1 MRQGKSVPRCI
12 YCLEDKPDECFRK
25 TEHAMS
31 QSFGKFEQNLT
42 LNGVVCDECNQYFG
56 DTLELVLGRDT
67 NEGLARVQHGVKSPK
82 EFKALRK
89 GRVVLKIAE
98 GPFKGCYAYLQYSE
112 TAGKVQIFR
121 FPQVGF
127 LILPSNAYEF
137 FLLDEIPSLE
147 DLRRKGFSN
156 GTPRS
161 IFGVEVEAEV
171 LVPLLAEKGIPFR
184 SDGDFDPGPPPA
196 DILVEKS
203 FTIDDIVRRAI
214 TKIAFNYLAKMH
226 GVPFTLHPSFD
237 GIRRFVRHGE
247 RPGFFLFDA
256 VDEAILEGEPIEGPR
271 LLGNLVTLDVAID
284 GASLFAQ
291 VSLLN
296 MLTYRVLLV
305 PNFDGERP
313 TDFRCGHYFDVSGH
327 RIYQLG
333 AGEKA
338 TLRES
343 PRR

>member
-1 MRQGKSVPRCI
+1 
-12 YCLEDKPDECFRK
+12 
-25 TEHAMS
+25 MS
-31 QSFGKFEQNLT
+31 QSFGKFEENLT

-67 NEGLARVQHGVKSPK
+67 NEGLARVQHGVKKPK

-89 GRVVLKIAE
+89 GRVVLKVAE
-98 GPFKGCYAYLQYSE
+98 GPFKGCHAYVEYSQ
-112 TAGKVQIFR
+112 TAGQVQIFR

-127 LILPSNAYEF
+127 LTLPSNAYEF

-156 GTPRS
+156 STPRS
-161 IFGVEVEAEV
+161 ILGVEVDADI
-171 LVPLLAEKGIPFR
+171 LGPLLAEKGISFR
-184 SDGDFDPGPPPA
+184 LDGYFDPGPPPA

-203 FTIDDIVRRAI
+203 FTIDDMVRRAI
-214 TKIAFNYLAKMH
+214 TKMAFNYLAKMH
-226 GVPFTLHPSFD
+226 GAQFALHPSFD
-237 GIRRFVRHGE
+237 GIRRFVRYGE
-247 RPGFFLFDA
+247 RPSFFLFDA

-271 LLGNLVTLDVAID
+271 LLGNLVTLNVAID

-305 PNFDGERP
+305 PDFDGERP
-313 TDFRCGHYFDVSGH
+313 TDFSRGHYFDVSGH

-333 AGEKA
+333 ARERA
-338 TLRES
+338 APQES
-343 PRR
+343 PQR